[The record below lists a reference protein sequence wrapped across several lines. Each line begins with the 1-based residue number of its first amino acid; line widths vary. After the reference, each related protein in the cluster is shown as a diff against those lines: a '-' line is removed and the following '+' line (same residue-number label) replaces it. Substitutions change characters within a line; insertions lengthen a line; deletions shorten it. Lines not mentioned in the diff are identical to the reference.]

1 MFSVYGVTGR
11 QFTGSAEQLRQIERV
26 NATPRTRRVDA
37 NESELPGRVSADPSS
52 TPSTA
57 TPRRAAQQALAA
69 YAPATAHERQR
80 QPLMRV
86 ADIQSSSV
94 LSLTPDVPVLQAWRQ
109 LDYHGHAQAP
119 VVNAQGVLVGLLL
132 RADLLRA
139 DRLAMPD
146 LEPAAWQRLMQQPIG
161 DLMWTPVPS
170 VTADTDIRR
179 VASVLHDNDL
189 PGLPVVNEFGHVT
202 GMVTRGD
209 ILRAVANDP
218 PLDLWG

>member
-1 MFSVYGVTGR
+1 MFSIYGVTGR

-37 NESELPGRVSADPSS
+37 NESELPGRVSADPAW
-52 TPSTA
+52 TAPSARPGVA
-57 TPRRAAQQALAA
+57 TRQALAA
-69 YAPATAHERQR
+69 YAPAPALERQR
-80 QPLMRV
+80 RPLTRV

-94 LSLTPDVPVLQAWRQ
+94 LSLTPDVPVLQAWR
-109 LDYHGHAQAP
+109 LLAYHGHAQAP

-132 RADLLRA
+132 RVDLLRSE
-139 DRLAMPD
+139 RLAVPELD
-146 LEPAAWQRLMQQPIG
+146 PAIWQGLMQQPIG

-170 VTADTDIRR
+170 VTADTEIRR

-189 PGLPVVNEFGHVT
+189 PGLPVVNEAGYVT

-209 ILRAVANDP
+209 ILRAVAHDP